1 MTVKEKYIKLY
12 IKFLKKENLMNDKIL
27 YDYFIKYIKPNKYTV
42 LPYAWFNHS
51 IGVKLN
57 LDLKFWEFIEDI
69 FLDDM
74 MELFA
79 SNQYTSEF
87 DKFLLRKRIKKEMYR
102 YGLTLF
108 CRDTLHKSMAMVL
121 LDFYKV

>member
-27 YDYFIKYIKPNKYTV
+27 YEYFIKYIKPNQYTV
-42 LPYAWFNHS
+42 LPYAWFHHP
-51 IGVKLN
+51 IGVKLH

-79 SNQYTSEF
+79 SNQYTYEL
-87 DKFLLRKRIKKEMYR
+87 DKIQLRKRIKKEMYR
-102 YGLTLF
+102 YGLSIF
-108 CRDTLHKSMAMVL
+108 CRDYLHKSMTMIL

>member
-12 IKFLKKENLMNDKIL
+12 VKFLKKEKLMNDKIL
-27 YDYFIKYIKPNKYTV
+27 YDYFIKYIKPNAYTV
-42 LPYAWFNHS
+42 LPYAWFNHA
-51 IGVKLN
+51 IGVKSH
-57 LDLKFWEFIEDI
+57 LDLKFWDFIEDV

-79 SNQYTSEF
+79 SNPYTYEL
-87 DKFLLRKRIKKEMYR
+87 DKFQLRKRIKKEMHR

-108 CRDTLHKSMAMVL
+108 CRNTLHKSMAIVL